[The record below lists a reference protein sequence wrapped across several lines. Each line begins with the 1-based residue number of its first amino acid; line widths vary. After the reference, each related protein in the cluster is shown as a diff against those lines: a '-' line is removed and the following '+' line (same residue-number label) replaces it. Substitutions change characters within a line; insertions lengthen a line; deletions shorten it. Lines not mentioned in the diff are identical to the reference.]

1 MENLSH
7 REKEVLKY
15 VVENFIKSALPVG
28 SRSVSKQ
35 TDLNLSSATIR
46 NVMSDLEE
54 LDLLS
59 TPHTSAGRIPTDK
72 GLRFYVNSLM
82 NRHDLKNSEMEMI
95 KNSFDEMKPGYFEEE
110 NLYIETSRI
119 LSKISHQLSIVTKPF
134 LSSGVFEK
142 IDMMQVS
149 SNRVLVIL
157 NIKSGYVKTVIMEI
171 EGEITRTRLESIA
184 RILNERLSGLTLKE
198 IKETYSER
206 LHSIKN
212 DEPELVQ
219 LFINSLDKMH
229 SEEEKGGTIHIGGT
243 GEIINQP
250 EFEDPK
256 SFRNIIHIAEN
267 KNLVLHIFQPI
278 EGGVNISIGKENQE
292 QKLKDYSVIYSSY
305 KIGDMTGNIGIIG
318 PKRINYGK
326 MVSLIQYIS
335 NLISESYS

>member
-15 VVENFIKSALPVG
+15 VVENFIKSASPVG

-35 TDLNLSSATIR
+35 TGLNLSSATIR

-82 NRHDLKNSEMEMI
+82 EKRDLKNSEMEMI
-95 KNSFDEMKPGYFEEE
+95 KNQFEDMKTGNIEEE

-119 LSKISHQLSIVTKPF
+119 LSRISHQLSVVTQPF
-134 LSSGVFEK
+134 LSTGIFEK

-149 SNRVLVIL
+149 SSRVLVIL

-171 EGEITRTRLESIA
+171 EGEITRNCLEGIT
-184 RILNERLSGLTLKE
+184 RILNERLSGLPLKE

-206 LHSIKN
+206 LHGVK
-212 DEPELVQ
+212 DEEPELVQ

-229 SEEEKGGTIHIGGT
+229 SEEEKGNIVHIGGT

-267 KNLVLHIFQPI
+267 KNLVLHIFQPV
-278 EGGVNISIGKENQE
+278 EGGVNISIGKENQD

-305 KIGDMTGNIGIIG
+305 KIGDMSGNIGIIG
-318 PKRINYGK
+318 PKRINYSK
-326 MVSLIQYIS
+326 MVSLIEYIS